1 MSNKMNFIKTSDLD
15 TAKRLR
21 DLGFTELTEPSS
33 STFCFINDGKI
44 VYDDVNDKCVYTNIL
59 CI

>member
-15 TAKRLR
+15 TARRLR

>member
-1 MSNKMNFIKTSDLD
+1 MNKKMNFIRTSDFE
-15 TAKRLR
+15 TAEKLR
-21 DLGFTELTEPSS
+21 NLGFTELTEPSS

-44 VYDDVNDKCVYTNIL
+44 VYDNSDEKCVYTNIL